1 MLGQC
6 ASRLSSSSSDNRMY
20 VYELAGLSENEVTFN
35 HQAPIRHSH
44 NQFIQ
49 VPFCRM
55 NEEMQRITMPGGT
68 IVSIRPL
75 GSSEETVLDPD

>member
-55 NEEMQRITMPGGT
+55 NEEMQRITMLGGT
-68 IVSIRPL
+68 IVSIRSL